1 MEKDSVIKLILSVL
15 LAVYLVVTLSMTR
28 AAARADRY
36 SNLQIELR
44 DSLGSGFVTEADID
58 RVCGNLMHAVATLP
72 ADSLPIALIERRLM
86 EMPQI
91 ESANVCRLNDGTLRL
106 DVTPMIPVARVFEP
120 GTGRSYY
127 INASDKRVDADVR
140 YHVDVPVVIG
150 RFDSTYHASS
160 LLPMLSHIAADPTAN
175 ALVSTITASRSGDI
189 MIIPVIRGQVI
200 NFGDTS
206 AVADKFD
213 RLKSFYRQVM
223 GAKGWNYYDTISVK
237 WAGQVVATRRQ
248 HSLGALDLVA
258 ADADF
263 DDIDDIETMTT
274 DDFTADSV
282 DTPSDKAKR

>member
-1 MEKDSVIKLILSVL
+1 MEKDSIIKLILSVL
-15 LAVYLVVTLSMTR
+15 LTVYLVISLSMTR

-36 SNLQIELR
+36 SGLHIELC
-44 DSLGSGFVTEADID
+44 DTLGSGFVTADDIN
-58 RVCGNLMHAVATLP
+58 RVCGNLAHAVAALP
-72 ADSLPIALIERRLM
+72 SDSLPLSGIERRLM

-91 ESANVCRLNDGTLRL
+91 ESANVSRLNDGSLRL

-120 GTGRSYY
+120 SSGRSYY

-150 RFDSTYHASS
+150 RFDSVCHASS

-175 ALVSTITASRSGDI
+175 ALVSTITASPAGDI

-223 GAKGWNYYDTISVK
+223 AAKGWDYYDTISVK

-248 HSLGALDLVA
+248 QKLGNLGLMA

-263 DDIDDIETMTT
+263 DDIDDLETMTADVNPADI
-274 DDFTADSV
+274 DDATT
-282 DTPSDKAKR
+282 DTPKQ